1 MNPQDPLLLPSEPN
15 DHSSHPKSP
24 AKQLELYK
32 KILIGLGVVATVLLL
47 LTIFFGARAFINSE
61 DLAEANK
68 QGQQEGAAAQKAAD
82 AKAFTTE
89 KNSDFRTYVAPDYAG
104 SFRVNVPKSW
114 SIAVTPND
122 SGATLSALSSPDFV
136 ENKLDKY
143 ALRFALL
150 NKEIEEVKKP
160 LDNLTKEKD
169 PKKRK
174 LNVEEITVSGI
185 KGFKYTGQISSKIPN
200 GTLVLIPL
208 RDKTFSIQTDDN
220 DQYLE
225 VFNSIVANLSLNP

>member
-1 MNPQDPLLLPSEPN
+1 MNPQDPLLPSEN
-15 DHSSHPKSP
+15 SSPSQPKSA

-32 KILIGLGVVATVLLL
+32 KLLIGLGVVAGILLL

-61 DLAEANK
+61 DLAEANQ
-68 QGQQEGAAAQKAAD
+68 QGQIEGAAAQKSAD
-82 AKAFTTE
+82 EKAFTAE

-114 SIAVTPND
+114 SIAVSPND
-122 SGATLSALSSPDFV
+122 SGNTLSALSNPDFV

-143 ALRFALL
+143 ALRFALV
-150 NKEIEEVKKP
+150 NKDIDEVKKP

-169 PKKRK
+169 PNKRK
-174 LNVEEITVSGI
+174 LNVEDITVSGI
-185 KGFKYTGQISSKIPN
+185 KGFRYTGQISSKIPN
-200 GTLVLIPL
+200 GTLVLVPL

-220 DQYLE
+220 DLYLA
-225 VFNSIVANLSLNP
+225 VFNSIVANLGLNP

>member
-1 MNPQDPLLLPSEPN
+1 MNPQDSLLPSVPN

-24 AKQLELYK
+24 AKQLELYQK
-32 KILIGLGVVATVLLL
+32 LLIGLGVIAAILLL

-61 DLAEANK
+61 DLTEANL
-68 QGQQEGAAAQKAAD
+68 QGQKEGAAAQKAVD
-82 AKAFTTE
+82 EKAFTTE

-104 SFRVNVPKSW
+104 SFRVSVPKSW
-114 SIAVTPND
+114 SIAVTPNE
-122 SGATLSALSSPDFV
+122 SGTTLSALSSPDFV

-143 ALRFALL
+143 ALRFALI

-174 LNVEEITVSGI
+174 LNVEDITVSGI

-200 GTLVLIPL
+200 GTLVLVPL

-220 DQYLE
+220 EQYLT